1 MITSITI
8 KHHTPAGFALGAQNG
23 HIPHLPVV
31 VVVLVL
37 VVVVVVVVMMI
48 LVVKLQP
55 TCTIAVLHGTFHRN
69 DH

>member
-1 MITSITI
+1 MITSSTI
-8 KHHTPAGFALGAQNG
+8 KHHTTAGFALGAQNG

-37 VVVVVVVVMMI
+37 VVVVVVVMMI

-55 TCTIAVLHGTFHRN
+55 TCTIAVLHGTFYRN

>member
-1 MITSITI
+1 MITSSTI
-8 KHHTPAGFALGAQNG
+8 KHHTTAGFALGAQNG

-37 VVVVVVVVMMI
+37 VVVVVVVVMI

-55 TCTIAVLHGTFHRN
+55 TCTIAVLHGTFYRN